1 MLTTELLISRINAGV
16 IEPKALSG
24 SKLDFERIETTLEL
38 FGAFHGRTRG
48 ELDEA
53 LREDEADSTD
63 YRIRR
68 GLAHLLYSE
77 RCEFVTQAITDP
89 SLLRDRVFALSAE
102 LRPTLET
109 SKQVLEKL
117 AFELGIE
124 LGLEVSAPDLERS
137 LYADLRENQ
146 VIVFEPAEARW
157 LLERFNLAQ
166 AQGILYRASELVI
179 TAHRNDPGEY
189 KRLFKYLKLFGL
201 MHRIEGDPDA
211 GYTIILDGPSSLFKP
226 STRYGVAFAKF
237 LPALLNTSKWSLTAK
252 IIPRKDFGTEPD
264 EATYTLDDGT
274 KLKSHYAKGK
284 EFDSILEQGFSERFK
299 KLKSA
304 WKLEREV
311 DIVDL
316 GGTVMIPD
324 FRLVHEDSRSVLLEI
339 VGYWRPDYLKRKLEK
354 LRRSKRHD
362 IVIAISSRLN
372 LGDEIKKLEG
382 LEQNIIWFKG
392 VLEPKE
398 VLEVAERLNASLAS
412 SLT

>member
-1 MLTTELLISRINAGV
+1 MLTTELLISRITAGI

-24 SKLDFERIETTLEL
+24 SKLDFERIATTLEL
-38 FGAFHGRTRG
+38 FGVFHGRTRG

-53 LREDEADSTD
+53 LREDEADSVD
-63 YRIRR
+63 FRVRR

-77 RCEFVTQAITDP
+77 CCEFSTQAILEP
-89 SLLRDRVFALSAE
+89 IVLREKVFALSASQ
-102 LRPTLET
+102 RPTLET
-109 SKQVLEKL
+109 ANLVLEKL
-117 AFELGIE
+117 AFELSAE
-124 LGLEVSAPDLERS
+124 LGGEVSIANLERS
-137 LYADLRENQ
+137 VYADLRENQ
-146 VIVFEPAEARW
+146 LIAFEPVEAKW

-166 AQGILYRASELVI
+166 AQGVLYRASELVV

-189 KRLFKYLKLFGL
+189 KRLFKYLKFFGL

-211 GYTIILDGPSSLFKP
+211 GYTIVLDGPSSLFKA

-237 LPALLNTSKWSLTAK
+237 LPALINTTKWFLTAK
-252 IIPRKDFGTEPD
+252 IIPRKEFGTEPD
-264 EATYTLDDGT
+264 EATYSLDAST

-299 KLKSA
+299 KTKAS

-324 FRLVHEDSRSVLLEI
+324 FRLVHEDGRSVLLEI
-339 VGYWRPDYLKRKLEK
+339 VGYWRPEYLKRKLEK
-354 LRRSKRHD
+354 LRRSNRFD

-372 LGDEIKKLEG
+372 LGEDIKKLAG
-382 LEQNIIWFKG
+382 LEANIIWFKG

-398 VLEVAERLNASLAS
+398 VLEVAERLSASITSPLS
-412 SLT
+412 

>member
-1 MLTTELLISRINAGV
+1 MLTTELLISRITAGV

-24 SKLDFERIETTLEL
+24 SKLDFEKIATTLEL

-53 LREDEADSTD
+53 LRQDEADSVD
-63 YRIRR
+63 FRVRR

-77 RCEFVTQAITDP
+77 CCEFSTRSILEPET
-89 SLLRDRVFALSAE
+89 LRQKVFARSALE
-102 LRPTLET
+102 RPTLEMANV
-109 SKQVLEKL
+109 VLEGL
-117 AFELGIE
+117 AFDLSTELGV
-124 LGLEVSAPDLERS
+124 EVSVVDLEQS

-146 VIVFEPAEARW
+146 NIAFEPVEARW

-179 TAHRNDPGEY
+179 TAFRNDPGEY

-201 MHRIEGDPDA
+201 MHRIQGDPDA

-237 LPALLNTSKWSLTAK
+237 LPALLNTTKWSLSAK
-252 IIPRKDFGTEPD
+252 IIPRKEFGTEPD
-264 EATYTLDDGT
+264 EATFTLDAST

-299 KLKSA
+299 KLKSP
-304 WKLEREV
+304 WRLEREV

-324 FRLVHEDSRSVLLEI
+324 FRLVHEDGRSVLLEI
-339 VGYWRPDYLKRKLEK
+339 IGYWRPEYLKRKLEK
-354 LRRSKRHD
+354 LRRSARHD

-382 LEQNIIWFKG
+382 LEANIIWFKG

-398 VLEVAERLNASLAS
+398 VLEVAARLNASITS
-412 SLT
+412 PLT